1 MSKHSPGT
9 WLVDDDLDVEL
20 GGSGAWALLNN
31 NDPECKANAHLISA
45 APDLLEAIIHLRTYV
60 KVLHEQWVEDGKPL
74 NTKLHGL
81 AVCLNNRSGDMIDA
95 AIAKATGETV

>member
-1 MSKHSPGT
+1 MGKHSPGT

-45 APDLLEAIIHLRTYV
+45 APDLLA
-60 KVLHEQWVEDGKPL
+60 
-74 NTKLHGL
+74 
-81 AVCLNNRSGDMIDA
+81 AVAHMLGAAESDNMDDNSNVWRSYMIDA
-95 AIAKATGETV
+95 RAAITKATGETV